1 MKKQLHPCPSTQY
14 CSVWNR
20 GVTILESFISFMYQT
35 ESLMCSKRYDCW
47 SLWVP
52 LLCMCA
58 RTLHGYDF
66 LGQLSHLNRYTQ
78 TVSRSSIFFIILIW
92 FDICHI
98 VHYIYIYMYVCMYML
113 THPPGPTC
121 FFYFIDWISLQGQ
134 SSHILYIYTYYI
146 YTYYIYIYTRPKF
159 GDILWPF
166 LRRTI
171 FWQGG
176 CTPSMTRLGGSWAPG
191 GPCGGNHRLKMG
203 DWPVKHVD
211 FQLQNIGLQWNVHDD
226 DKNIGGFMP
235 KSGIC
240 FVFWSWHI
248 VI

>member
-98 VHYIYIYMYVCMYML
+98 VHYIYMYVCMYML

-146 YTYYIYIYTRPKF
+146 YTYYIYIHGQSLVISF
-159 GDILWPF
+159 GLSSAGRFSGREDA
-166 LRRTI
+166 LRR
-171 FWQGG
+171 WQG
-176 CTPSMTRLGGSWAPG
+176 WAAAG
-191 GPCGGNHRLKMG
+191 RQGARVEETT
-203 DWPVKHVD
+203 D
-211 FQLQNIGLQWNVHDD
+211 
-226 DKNIGGFMP
+226 
-235 KSGIC
+235 
-240 FVFWSWHI
+240 
-248 VI
+248 